1 MARPS
6 QPKPARSDRRRADA
20 SQTAAKPLRPATP
33 AAAVLDARHA
43 AAAIHQSPLRPSADA
58 VTLFQAGVEAM
69 QRHRHE
75 QAAGHFRTLLGGFP
89 SERAL
94 LDRARVYLDF
104 CERELQRR
112 PPAPMTPEEKVTAAT
127 AALNDGRDAEAERLA
142 RDVLTASPDHDLA
155 LYLLAAVNARRG
167 DSDGA
172 LSWLTRA
179 MEVSPDVRAQARHDA
194 DFESLRALEPFQ
206 QLIDAPISAQSG
218 ARRQQRARLDR

>member
-1 MARPS
+1 
-6 QPKPARSDRRRADA
+6 
-20 SQTAAKPLRPATP
+20 
-33 AAAVLDARHA
+33 
-43 AAAIHQSPLRPSADA
+43 
-58 VTLFQAGVEAM
+58 VTLFQAAVEAM
-69 QRHRHE
+69 QRHRYDH
-75 QAAGHFRTLLGGFP
+75 AASHFRTLLDGFP

-94 LDRARVYLDF
+94 LDRARVYLDL
-104 CERELQRR
+104 CERERQRR

-127 AALNDGRDAEAERLA
+127 AALNDGRDVEAERLA
-142 RDVLTASPDHDLA
+142 RDVLAASPDHDLA

-218 ARRQQRARLDR
+218 ARRQRRPRLDR